1 MDHRRLDPPPGKI
14 AVLRVNGLGDLM
26 FSLPALDALRAG
38 YPGAE
43 IVLLARQWHQDLL
56 AGRPGP
62 VDRVVVVPPALP
74 DDGGL
79 GGGAD
84 DGLSEALFAAMA
96 AERFD
101 LAVQLH
107 GGGRHSNPFVRR
119 LEARL
124 AIGLQTPDAAPL
136 DRCVPY
142 VYYQN
147 EILRLL
153 EVVGLVGAGVVGLEP
168 RLAVLDA
175 DREEA
180 AAALAPTEQPLAVL
194 HPGATDSRRRWPPER
209 FAAVAGHLIE
219 AGAQVAV
226 VGTED
231 EADLARQIVA
241 AAPAVVHHLAG
252 RLSIGGLAGLLE
264 RSAVV
269 VANDSGP
276 LHLAAAVGTA
286 TVGIYWCGNLINA
299 GPMTR
304 SRHRP
309 AISWRL
315 RCPECGLDCTRATC
329 DHRASFVADVR
340 VDDVAADSL
349 ELLAA
354 APGSGPAGVS
364 DLVADPLHPTGAGG
378 HIHDQV
384 MGFGCQAAP

>member
-1 MDHRRLDPPPGKI
+1 MHHPRLDPPPGKI
-14 AVLRVNGLGDLM
+14 VVLRANGLGDLM
-26 FSLPALDALRAG
+26 FSLPALEALRAA
-38 YPGAE
+38 YPHAE

-56 AGRPGP
+56 AGRRGS
-62 VDRVVVVPPALP
+62 VDRVVVVPPALL
-74 DDGGL
+74 D
-79 GGGAD
+79 GGGAGDGD
-84 DGLSEALFAAMA
+84 DDVLSGPLFAAMA
-96 AERFD
+96 AEHFD
-101 LAVQLH
+101 VAVQLH

-119 LEARL
+119 LGARL
-124 AIGLQTPDAAPL
+124 AVGLQTPDAVPL

-142 VYYQN
+142 IYYQN

-153 EVVGLVGAGVVGLEP
+153 EVVGLVGARVVGLEP
-168 RLAVLDA
+168 RLAVLNA

-180 AAALAPTEQPLAVL
+180 AGALAPTEQPLAVL
-194 HPGATDSRRRWPPER
+194 HPGATDPRRRWPPER
-209 FAAVAGHLIE
+209 FAEVAGRLID

-231 EADLARQIVA
+231 EADLARRIVTG
-241 AAPAVVHHLAG
+241 APGVVHDLAG
-252 RLSIGGLAGLLE
+252 RLSIAGLVGLLE

-269 VANDSGP
+269 VADDSGP

-329 DHRASFVADVR
+329 NHRASFVADVG
-340 VDDVAADSL
+340 VDEVAANSL
-349 ELLAA
+349 ELLATSA
-354 APGSGPAGVS
+354 TSATSAS
-364 DLVADPLHPTGAGG
+364 S
-378 HIHDQV
+378 
-384 MGFGCQAAP
+384 